1 MNNQDQK
8 SYEKPDKDKSIKDPI
23 RHKAQMN
30 PPHHKMIESS
40 VTKDSK
46 NNPKGDNKDEKDK

>member
-46 NNPKGDNKDEKDK
+46 NNPKGDNKDE